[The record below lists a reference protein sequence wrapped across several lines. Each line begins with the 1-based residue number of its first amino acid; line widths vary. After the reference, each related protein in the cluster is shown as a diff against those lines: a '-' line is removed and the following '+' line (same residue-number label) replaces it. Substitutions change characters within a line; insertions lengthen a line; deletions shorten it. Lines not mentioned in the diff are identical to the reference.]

1 MYGYDLKLLIPAAT
15 NRTYL
20 NAGTLGPTPSTAL
33 AAAAAG
39 ELEWI
44 EAGPGQHNH
53 YVNAKDGVR
62 RFAARIERHMPGG
75 VVSITENNSESLL
88 RVFWGLRFEVGDEVI
103 TTDQEHGAV
112 LLALSSIMRRFN
124 LTVHVVRVDYSEGML
139 AQVKA
144 KLNGRT
150 RLIVMSHVS
159 CITGWEL
166 PVAQV
171 AELAKAW
178 PDCRLLVDGA
188 QALGNIVVD
197 PATLGA
203 DFYVFCGHKWMMAP
217 PGWAGLWIRRDRR
230 GDLYTRWPLE
240 DFQTGASLLEEGPFI
255 QYSESGDDLEFGT
268 RAWPRIAGW
277 SVTWDYFEEE
287 GFARHADYQKHLADH
302 AREQIRTVE
311 GLRVDDP
318 PSTELQSTA
327 LMAVASRQLG
337 SGLYEWLLERDVVT
351 KAAPARQGIRMAWA
365 AFNTEDDVIRLIQAL
380 RML

>member
-1 MYGYDLKLLIPAAT
+1 M
-15 NRTYL
+15 
-20 NAGTLGPTPSTAL
+20 GPPSTAL

-53 YVNAKDGVR
+53 YINAKDGVR
-62 RFAARIERHMPGG
+62 RFAARAERQMPGG
-75 VVSITENNSESLL
+75 IVSITENNSESLL
-88 RVFWGLRFEVGDEVI
+88 RVLWGLRFEAGDEVI

-124 LTVHVVRVDYSEGML
+124 LTVHVVKVDTDMGML

-150 RLIVMSHVS
+150 RLIVMSQVS

-166 PVAQV
+166 PVAGV
-171 AELAKAW
+171 AELVKAW

-197 PATLGA
+197 PAALGA

-217 PGWAGLWIRRDRR
+217 PGWAGLWVKRERRS
-230 GDLYTRWPLE
+230 DLYTRWPLE
-240 DFQTGASLLEEGPFI
+240 DFQTGASLLEEGPFL

-268 RAWPRIAGW
+268 RPWPRIAGW

-287 GFARHADYQKHLADH
+287 GFARHADYQKQLADH
-302 AREQIRTVE
+302 AREQIRTIE

-318 PSTELQSTA
+318 PSLEFQSTA
-327 LMAVASRQLG
+327 LMTVACRQLG
-337 SGLYEWLLERDVVT
+337 SGLYEWLLERDVVA
-351 KAAPARQGIRMAWA
+351 KAAPGRRGIRMAWA
-365 AFNTEDDVIRLIQAL
+365 AFNTEDDVSRLIQVL
-380 RML
+380 KTL